1 MVGMK
6 PLVLV
11 IRGFVFVINLFTYF
25 IKKFYIEATN
35 YLTGYI
41 MANINSKGA
50 EQHTFDAI
58 VIGSG
63 ISGGWAAK
71 ELCEHGLK
79 TLVLERGRNVVHL
92 KDYPTA
98 TKNPWDF
105 PHRTYEPLSVSKE
118 NPIVERCYA
127 FSEASQHFFVK
138 DKEHPYVQEKPFD
151 WIRGYQVGG
160 KSLLWARQTQRWSK
174 YDFEGPGRDG
184 FAVDW
189 PIRYDDIAPWY
200 SHVERFAGISGNHD
214 GLETLPDGEFLPA
227 WEMNAVEKDM
237 SKRINAHYK
246 DRHVVIGR
254 CAHLTKPNEIHRQQG
269 RGQCQ
274 ARSLCERGCPF
285 GGYFSSNAS
294 TIPWAERTGNLTL
307 RPDSVVHS
315 IIYDEKKGKATG
327 VRVIDAHTKQATEYF
342 AKIIFVNA
350 ATMNT
355 NLVLLNSTSSRFP
368 NGLGNDSG
376 LLGKYIAFHNY
387 RGTLYASMDGYLDS
401 YYYGRRPCAIMMP
414 NFRNVYKQEMDFMRG
429 YMTFYSVMRAG
440 WGHDTDGPQIG
451 EAYKEAISEA
461 GPWVV
466 YVQMQG
472 ETIPKETNHVSLSKD
487 EKDAWGIPLLKMSVA
502 YDDNDVK
509 SMKDFMAQGTE
520 MLTIAGCKNI
530 GSHDTNQAPGL
541 DIHEMGGVRMGK
553 DPKTSLLNKWNQM
566 HECQN
571 VFVTDGSCM
580 VSTSTQNPSL
590 TFMAIT
596 ARAANHAVEE
606 LKKGNLG

>member
-1 MVGMK
+1 
-6 PLVLV
+6 
-11 IRGFVFVINLFTYF
+11 
-25 IKKFYIEATN
+25 
-35 YLTGYI
+35 
-41 MANINSKGA
+41 MAYINSKGT
-50 EQHTFDAI
+50 EQNTYDAI

-71 ELCEHGLK
+71 ELCDHGLK
-79 TLVLERGRNVVHL
+79 TLLLERGKNVVHL

-105 PHRTYEPLSVSKE
+105 PHRTHEPLSVSKE

-200 SHVERFAGISGNHD
+200 SHVERFAGIAGNHD

-237 SKRINAHYK
+237 SKRINTHYNGT
-246 DRHVVIGR
+246 RHVVIGR
-254 CAHLTKPNEIHRQQG
+254 CAHLTKPNEIHIQQG

-285 GGYFSSNAS
+285 GGYFSSNSS
-294 TIPWAERTGNLTL
+294 TIPWAMKTGNLTL

-327 VRVIDAHTKQATEYF
+327 VRVIDAHTKEATEYY
-342 AKIIFVNA
+342 AKIIFLNA
-350 ATMNT
+350 ATMNS
-355 NLVLLNSTSSRFP
+355 NLVMLNSTSSRFP

-376 LLGKYIAFHNY
+376 VLGKYVAFHNY
-387 RGTLYASMDGYLDS
+387 RGNLGAEMDGYLDS

-414 NFRNVYKQEMDFMRG
+414 NFRNVYKQEMDFQRG

-440 WGHDTDGPQIG
+440 WGHQTDGPQLG
-451 EAYKEAISEA
+451 AGYKEDISEP
-461 GPWVV
+461 GPWRV

-487 EKDAWGIPLLKMSVA
+487 EKDAWGIPLIKMSVA
-502 YDDNDVK
+502 YDDNDIK
-509 SMKDFMAQGTE
+509 SMRDFMAQGEE
-520 MLTIAGCKNI
+520 MLHIAGARNI
-530 GSHDTNQAPGL
+530 TSFDTNQAPGL

-553 DPKTSLLNKWNQM
+553 DPKTSILNKWNQV
-566 HECQN
+566 HSCPN

-606 LKKGNLG
+606 LKKGNV